1 MFHHETLVLQFHGYI
16 NLIMN
21 YTLIKMIQFWFIDKK
36 LNPPFSTFLLRLTLP
51 KTSHFLPCFL
61 YIGNIKELFH
71 NTAVLMIFMGNKF
84 PSVWNI
90 LLVIE
95 LHIFC
100 SSKKYLIWNV
110 ASAIRWEKSLFSNS
124 LRSDL
129 YRNFFSVFPLSFLW
143 LFSFDFLWLFF
154 KFAFSIAF

>member
-1 MFHHETLVLQFHGYI
+1 MKRSYYGFRG
-16 NLIMN
+16 
-21 YTLIKMIQFWFIDKK
+21 TLIKMVQFWFIDKK
-36 LNPPFSTFLLRLTLP
+36 LNPPFSALLLRFTLP
-51 KTSHFLPCFL
+51 KISHFLPCFL

-71 NTAVLMIFMGNKF
+71 NTAVLMIFMGSKF
-84 PSVWNI
+84 PGVRKI

-124 LRSDL
+124 LRSGS
-129 YRNFFSVFPLSFLW
+129 YRNFFSVLPLSFLW
-143 LFSFDFLWLFF
+143 LFSLSLLPTFTLF
-154 KFAFSIAF
+154 

>member
-1 MFHHETLVLQFHGYI
+1 M
-16 NLIMN
+16 
-21 YTLIKMIQFWFIDKK
+21 IKRVQFWFIDKK
-36 LNPPFSTFLLRLTLP
+36 LNPPFSTFLLRFTLT

-143 LFSFDFLWLFF
+143 LFSLSLHLAFTLFLNLLFQ
-154 KFAFSIAF
+154 